1 MVEAGGC
8 VPSLRAKLPK
18 ATSHAAVLL
27 EEACTRH
34 TCSCVHASLRA
45 PGVVHVH
52 EWADMQRLGADVTS
66 RVEHKAH
73 TLTPGGVGH
82 LRAQA
87 CTCLLGVR
95 CQRQAGATSE
105 GGFPPSPPLLCVR
118 LLRWGSVP
126 AAAAASPLT
135 RLQHTRQPVSMC
147 LRKPCPHVVC
157 HTHTRTRNRGFVRR
171 HSPSTHLCYALG
183 QLVAVGSKA
192 VVDRYGVLR
201 VATNHW
207 VGQQQHL
214 ACSRRAPAG
223 QPSTAPGCRTG
234 PVDM

>member
-105 GGFPPSPPLLCVR
+105 GGFPPLTASAVR
-118 LLRWGSVP
+118 P
-126 AAAAASPLT
+126 AAALGQCACCCSCQSVDKALAHTAASQHV
-135 RLQHTRQPVSMC
+135 LQV
-147 LRKPCPHVVC
+147 PCPHVVC
-157 HTHTRTRNRGFVRR
+157 HTHTRTRHRGVVWR
-171 HSPSTHLCYALG
+171 HSPDAPLLCTWPACCW
-183 QLVAVGSKA
+183 
-192 VVDRYGVLR
+192 R
-201 VATNHW
+201 
-207 VGQQQHL
+207 QQSSSRQRWGF
-214 ACSRRAPAG
+214 ACSHQPLGWSAAAPCL
-223 QPSTAPGCRTG
+223 QQESPSRTAQHSTRVQDRTC
-234 PVDM
+234 